1 MPGEMSD
8 IEIWN
13 QLRNGESQAL
23 LNLYNAYYIRL
34 MNFGA
39 RMTSDRELTNDCI
52 SQVLIKL
59 WNRREN
65 LPRVENVG
73 SYLVTC
79 LKNELLTELKNLDKI
94 RSGNNNLKSEWIE
107 QEISYEEYLFQT
119 QTNIEIKNNLKQAF
133 SRLSKREKQLLQMKF
148 FDDLSYEEIALQCN
162 ITKRTAYNIIHAALK
177 TLKADLKKKNTP
189 FFSYDNSIPLFIVV
203 VSLCCYLHHLFN
215 S

>member
-189 FFSYDNSIPLFIVV
+189 FFSYDNSIPLSIVV

>member
-1 MPGEMSD
+1 MPDELSD

-13 QLRNGESQAL
+13 QLRGGESQAL
-23 LNLYNAYYIRL
+23 LSLYNAYYIRL

-39 RMTSDRELTNDCI
+39 RMTSDRDLTNDCI

-59 WNRREN
+59 WNRHEN

-79 LKNELLTELKNLDKI
+79 LKNELLSELKNLDKI
-94 RSGNNNLKSEWIE
+94 RSGNNNLKSEWTE
-107 QEISYEEYLFQT
+107 QETSYEEYLVQT
-119 QTNIEIKNNLKQAF
+119 QTNAEIKNNLKQAF
-133 SRLSKREKQLLQMKF
+133 SRLTKREKQLLQMKF

-189 FFSYDNSIPLFIVV
+189 FLSYDNSLPLPFIIL
-203 VSLCCYLHHLFN
+203 SLYSFIHHLFN